1 MNQQKDLL
9 QAHIETLY
17 VLDANGDMRTNNVPF
32 VPARR
37 QAPAFHL
44 GWTDRG
50 YVSCFRHDVPT
61 DTRGQVRNLV
71 ASQWPF
77 PNSKGPLEKNR
88 YVEILSEYCK
98 GRRGSGPAFI
108 MPEGELPA
116 GDATPVTRD
125 NAHVLETSFADW
137 MKEVDD
143 AQPLYAV
150 VVEGRAVSACGT
162 VRRSVRGIEAGVNT
176 LEGYRRRGYAKRA
189 VAAWCQAARQE
200 GLIVFYSTSW
210 SNAASCALANSLGL
224 KQVAVEF
231 SVS

>member
-9 QAHIETLY
+9 QTHIKTLY

-32 VPARR
+32 APARR

-50 YVSCFRHDVPT
+50 YVSCFRYDVPT
-61 DTRGQVRNLV
+61 DRRGQIRNLV

-77 PNSKGPLEKNR
+77 PGPKGPPEKNR

-108 MPEGELPA
+108 APEGEPPA
-116 GDATPVTRD
+116 GDATPVTRG
-125 NAHVLETSFADW
+125 NIHVLQPDFPGW
-137 MKEVDD
+137 MEEVD
-143 AQPLYAV
+143 ASQPFYAV
-150 VVEGRAVSACGT
+150 VVEGRAVSTCGT
-162 VRRSVRGIEAGVNT
+162 VRRSVCGIEAGVNT

-189 VAAWCQAARQE
+189 VAAWCRAARQE
-200 GLIVFYSTSW
+200 GLIGFYSTSW
-210 SNAASCALANSLGL
+210 SNAASCALADSLGL
-224 KQVAVEF
+224 KQFAVEF